1 MEEILADGRLKRLFG
16 TLPAALAALALL
28 AIPGAAAAQD
38 KDLGAHRDW
47 NAQTYAEGGSKV
59 CNVWSK
65 PKKEEGNYS
74 RRGEVFAFVA
84 HRPGEGRR
92 NEVSFQIGY
101 TFKNGS
107 ELSVQI
113 GGRTFSLFT
122 EGGSAWLRSV
132 EEDDA
137 IVAAMKAG
145 STMIIRGTSSRG
157 TATKDTFSLSG
168 FTAAM
173 NAIDRECGG

>member
-1 MEEILADGRLKRLFG
+1 MPDGRLRHSIF
-16 TLPAALAALALL
+16 TVPVAVAALFCLTISGPAS
-28 AIPGAAAAQD
+28 AQD
-38 KDLGAHRDW
+38 KDLGTFRDW
-47 NAQTYAEGGSKV
+47 NAQAYSEGGGRV
-59 CNVWSK
+59 CNIWSN
-65 PKKEEGNYS
+65 PKKEEGNYT
-74 RRGEVFAFVA
+74 RRGDVFAFVA
-84 HRPGEGRR
+84 HRPAEGRR
-92 NEVSFQIGY
+92 NEISFQIGY

-107 ELSVQI
+107 ELSAAI

-137 IVAAMKAG
+137 MVAAMKAG
-145 STMIIRGTSSRG
+145 STLVIRGTSSRG

-173 NAIDRECGG
+173 RAIDQECGR